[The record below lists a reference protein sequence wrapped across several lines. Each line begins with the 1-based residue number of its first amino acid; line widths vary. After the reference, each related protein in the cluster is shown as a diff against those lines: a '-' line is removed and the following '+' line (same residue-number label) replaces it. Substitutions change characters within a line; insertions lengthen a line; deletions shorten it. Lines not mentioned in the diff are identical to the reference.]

1 MNLMDL
7 MIKIGVNDQA
17 SGAISTIATGVRSF
31 ARVGV
36 AAVGAVGAGMIAFSK
51 SAVDTGKEFDKSMSQ
66 VAATLGVTTDE
77 IDDLRTY
84 AMEMG
89 ATTAFSAVQA
99 ADALNYMALAGY
111 DSNKSMEMLP
121 TVLDLAA
128 AGNMELARASDMVTD
143 AESALGLT
151 TEETAQMVDQ
161 MARTASKSNTSVEQ
175 LGDAILTIGGTASFM
190 AGGTDRLNTVLGIL
204 ADNGIKGSE
213 AGTHLRNMLLKLS
226 SPTEKGIRLMKKM
239 GLEIYDGSGKMRD
252 MQDIMLDL
260 NDAMSDMTEEGRVQ
274 TLSELFNSRDLSAV
288 NALLHTS
295 AKRWD
300 ELGEEIKDAQGAAKK
315 MADTQLDNLAGDITL
330 FKSAMEGAE
339 ITLSNALTPAIR
351 EFVQTGTAEIGK
363 LDEAFQ
369 MGGISGLASQIG
381 ETLGDIVVSISEN
394 IPTFIETAGTI
405 ASSFVGALVNGIID
419 GAPLMMT
426 SAAELISKLAD
437 GITEE
442 APAIGAKIGDLL
454 GTLISNAPQ
463 LIIAGARFVY
473 NLAIG
478 ILQAIPGIVSG
489 IAKGIAGAFSDPVSS
504 DVQLALASVDELKA
518 AVDDVK
524 KGVDITA
531 ELEKVDSKFSL
542 VYKWIN
548 TYDTL
553 SKKVK
558 RTSSEEIELQT
569 AIEGLNSL
577 LPETAQIVQNE
588 TGEWVNNTTE
598 IRNNIEAMKDREKA
612 NAYINGSKK
621 VLQEL
626 VDMEIRAK
634 AEADLSKQ
642 YSINAEGMKLSA
654 KTINDALDTMVDYY
668 DDIVYRGETI
678 MAQDLPAPAR
688 ALAEQWGITGPITA
702 DQMSMINT
710 TLQEMA
716 SETASAAEEALALSA
731 AHGEASEVAN
741 KAVADLQKTY
751 DSYVSAAAAL
761 NDAAAAA
768 EAAGAAVGDGF
779 VRGMNSR
786 IAAVGA
792 AAVSLARSASQGVTR
807 YLSIRSPSKLMQEY
821 GAFAG
826 EGFAIGLGNR
836 DTIKDVEETAAMLAS
851 AAVPSVES
859 DEFETPNVK
868 SFLPMASESNRV
880 FRLYLDGDKLVG
892 GTSERMDSSLGTM
905 QEYQLRWE
913 GA

>member
-226 SPTEKGIRLMKKM
+226 SPTEKGTRLMKKM

-260 NDAMSDMTEEGRVQ
+260 NDAMSDMTEEDRVQ

-330 FKSAMEGAE
+330 FKSAMEGAK

-351 EFVQTGTAEIGK
+351 EFVQAGTAEIGK

-437 GITEE
+437 GITEK

-463 LIIAGARFVY
+463 LIEAGAKFVY
-473 NLAIG
+473 NLGIG

-504 DVQLALASVDELKA
+504 DVQLALASVDDLKSSIE
-518 AVDDVK
+518 DVK
-524 KGVDITA
+524 KNIDISD
-531 ELEKVDSKFSL
+531 ELKKVDQKFSQ
-542 VYKWIN
+542 VDKWIA
-548 TYDTL
+548 TYDWL
-553 SKKVK
+553 SRKVK
-558 RTSSEEIELQT
+558 LTKEEEIQLQS
-569 AIEGLNSL
+569 AVEGLNGL

-588 TGEWVNNTTE
+588 TGEWEANTTE
-598 IRNNIEAMKDREKA
+598 IRNNITAMQDREKA
-612 NAYINGSKK
+612 NAYIDGSKK

-626 VDMEIRAK
+626 VDMEARAK
-634 AEADLSKQ
+634 AEADLTEEYAK
-642 YSINAEGMKLSA
+642 NAQAMASA
-654 KTINDALDTMVDYY
+654 SADIEAALDTMVDYY

-678 MAQDLPAPAR
+678 LAQDLPKPAR
-688 ALAEQWGITGPITA
+688 DLAEQWGITGPITA

-710 TLQEMA
+710 TLQKMQT
-716 SETASAAEEALALSA
+716 ETAKAAEESLALSQ

-751 DSYVSAAAAL
+751 DAYVAAAAKL
-761 NDAAAAA
+761 QEAADAA
-768 EAAGAAVGDGF
+768 ESAGAAVGDGF

-868 SFLPMASESNRV
+868 SFLPIASESNRV